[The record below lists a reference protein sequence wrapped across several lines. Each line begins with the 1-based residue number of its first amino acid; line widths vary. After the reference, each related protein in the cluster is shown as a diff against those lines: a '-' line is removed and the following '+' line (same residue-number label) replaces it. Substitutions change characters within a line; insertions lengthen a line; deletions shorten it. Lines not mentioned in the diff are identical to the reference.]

1 MRVAPAWLNFY
12 KGADRPYRAGPEAL
26 SLQPL
31 FFLPLA
37 LTHNPSDFPA
47 SVATP
52 QDAAH
57 AVSRL
62 RTARLARSTKPF
74 LARGGSTA
82 PRCPGCRLVLSHCLC
97 AVRPQVPT
105 RAGVC
110 LVMADIEAL
119 KPSNTGWLIADVVP
133 DTAAFGWARTAVDPA
148 LLAMLADPQWQP
160 FVVFPGEF
168 VPGGRVVNTVQSA
181 AEPLPP
187 GHPAKRPLFVLLD
200 ATWPEAR
207 KMFRKSPYLDHLP
220 VLSLQLDQI
229 SRYKLRRSK
238 RDDHFC
244 TSEVAA
250 MCLDLAGDALAAQ
263 TLEAYLD
270 VFTHHYLQAKH
281 QLPVDSAGVA
291 HQRLRALRTPDGKA
305 LAAIT

>member
-1 MRVAPAWLNFY
+1 MA
-12 KGADRPYRAGPEAL
+12 E
-26 SLQPL
+26 
-31 FFLPLA
+31 
-37 LTHNPSDFPA
+37 
-47 SVATP
+47 
-52 QDAAH
+52 
-57 AVSRL
+57 
-62 RTARLARSTKPF
+62 
-74 LARGGSTA
+74 
-82 PRCPGCRLVLSHCLC
+82 RCAGCRLVVSHCLC
-97 AVRPQVPT
+97 AVRPVVPT

-110 LVMADIEAL
+110 LIMADIEAL
-119 KPSNTGWLIADVVP
+119 KPSNTGWLIADVVA

-168 VPGGRVVNTVQSA
+168 VAAGRVVNTVQQVA
-181 AEPLPP
+181 ADPFTPQQ
-187 GHPAKRPLFVLLD
+187 ATRRPLFVLLD

-250 MCLDLAGDALAAQ
+250 MCLDLAGEALAAQ
-263 TLEAYLD
+263 TLQAYLD
-270 VFTHHYLQAKH
+270 VFTHHYLQAKN
-281 QLPVDSAGVA
+281 QLPVDLAGAA
-291 HQRLRALRTPDGKA
+291 HQRLRGLRIPNGEALPAAAQTPGA
-305 LAAIT
+305 QAATILSLP

>member
-1 MRVAPAWLNFY
+1 
-12 KGADRPYRAGPEAL
+12 
-26 SLQPL
+26 
-31 FFLPLA
+31 
-37 LTHNPSDFPA
+37 
-47 SVATP
+47 
-52 QDAAH
+52 
-57 AVSRL
+57 
-62 RTARLARSTKPF
+62 
-74 LARGGSTA
+74 
-82 PRCPGCRLVLSHCLC
+82 
-97 AVRPQVPT
+97 
-105 RAGVC
+105 
-110 LVMADIEAL
+110 MADIEAL
-119 KPSNTGWLIADVVP
+119 KPSNTGWLIADVVA

-168 VPGGRVVNTVQSA
+168 VAAGRVVNTVQQVGADSFTPQQA
-181 AEPLPP
+181 AR
-187 GHPAKRPLFVLLD
+187 RPLFVLLD

-250 MCLDLAGDALAAQ
+250 MCLDLAGEALAAH

-270 VFTHHYLQAKH
+270 VFTHHYLQAKN
-281 QLPVDSAGVA
+281 QLPVDLAGAA
-291 HQRLRALRTPDGKA
+291 HQRLRGLRLPNGKA
-305 LAAIT
+305 LPAAAQAPDAQAATIRSLP

>member
-1 MRVAPAWLNFY
+1 
-12 KGADRPYRAGPEAL
+12 
-26 SLQPL
+26 
-31 FFLPLA
+31 
-37 LTHNPSDFPA
+37 LTHTPTDLPA
-47 SVATP
+47 NAATP
-52 QDAAH
+52 HYAPH

-74 LARGGSTA
+74 LARGGSTTQ
-82 PRCPGCRLVLSHCLC
+82 RCAGCRLVVSHCLC
-97 AVRPQVPT
+97 AVRPVVPT
-105 RAGVC
+105 RAGFC
-110 LVMADIEAL
+110 LIMADIEPL

-133 DTAAFGWARTAVDPA
+133 QTAAFGWARTAADPA

-160 FVVFPGEF
+160 LVVFPGEF
-168 VPGGRVVNTVQSA
+168 VTAGRVVNTVHSAA
-181 AEPLPP
+181 AEPVTA
-187 GHPAKRPLFVLLD
+187 GQATKRPLFVLLD
-200 ATWPEAR
+200 ATWSEAR

-250 MCLDLAGDALAAQ
+250 LCLELAGEALAAQ

-270 VFTHHYLQAKH
+270 VFTHHYLQAKN
-281 QLPVDSAGVA
+281 QRPADLSGAA
-291 HQRLRALRTPDGKA
+291 HQRLCGLRLTGPAPVATPAGERNPQ
-305 LAAIT
+305 AATISTLSPQRPAPAPV